1 MKIMI
6 NYFKFTAA
14 SGIWILW
21 FAVSAILCMFIL
33 AFVVLTEFIYYI
45 VNFLINLIKN
55 ISIKVLIRARRN
67 AVFKKAEEFDTSIL
81 KLPKYLLTIKK
92 DKYGWT
98 PIHYLAYK
106 GVKEI
111 ITLDKE
117 LLIVKDNNGN
127 TPIHLLAMSGV
138 KEVLNLDKKFLST
151 ENDDGNTPI
160 HELAD
165 KGVKIPE
172 KYKELI

>member
-117 LLIVKDNNGN
+117 LLMIKDEDGC
-127 TPIHLLAMSGV
+127 TPIHLLAERGV
-138 KEVLNLDKKFLST
+138 KEILKLPKYLLIV
-151 ENDDGNTPI
+151 ENDYGWTPL
-160 HELAD
+160 HWLAWNR
-165 KGVKIPE
+165 VEIPE
-172 KYKELI
+172 EYKELI

>member
-1 MKIMI
+1 MI